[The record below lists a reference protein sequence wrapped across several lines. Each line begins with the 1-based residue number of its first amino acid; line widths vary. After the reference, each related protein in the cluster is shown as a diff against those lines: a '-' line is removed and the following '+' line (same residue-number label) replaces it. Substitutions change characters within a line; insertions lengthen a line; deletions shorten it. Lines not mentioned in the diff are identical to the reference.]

1 VSAIDAVIVNWNGAR
16 YLPKCLS
23 ALALSTVSVRVVVV
37 DNASADGS
45 ADDIHAHH
53 PEVELLALP
62 ENRGYAGGANV
73 GIGRT
78 KGEYVLVMNPD
89 VVLAPD
95 HIEILL
101 DRFDAHPTAG
111 IVQGRLHQV
120 SPNDYLA
127 GRFSPTA
134 PLDSA
139 GHRASRTRM
148 VYDRGQGGLADAR
161 YTKEEPVFSACGA
174 ALFLRRSMLEDIAPD
189 GEYFDESFFAYKEDI
204 DLCWRAR
211 LRGWDVRYVPE
222 AVGWHVRGWAGGKA
236 PDPRSLPYE
245 ARFHSFKN
253 HYLLLLKNETAAG
266 LLRHLPW
273 ILGWEVL
280 RQGHALLRDRS
291 LYSVYP
297 ALLRMLPDVLRKR
310 RDNLGRRRASH
321 AEMRRWFGGSEP
333 PA

>member
-1 VSAIDAVIVNWNGAR
+1 VPALDPVIVNWNGAR

-23 ALALSTVSVRVVVV
+23 ALARSTVPVRVVVV
-37 DNASADGS
+37 DNASSDGS
-45 ADDIHAHH
+45 ADYIRAHH

-89 VVLAPD
+89 VILAPD

-111 IVQGRLHQV
+111 ITQGRLHQA
-120 SPNDYLA
+120 SPTEYLT

-134 PLDSA
+134 PLDTA
-139 GHRASRTRM
+139 GHRASRARM
-148 VYDRGQGGLADAR
+148 VYDRGQGEPSQGR
-161 YTKEEPVFSACGA
+161 YESEESVFSACGA
-174 ALFLRRSMLEDIAPD
+174 AMMLRRSMLEDIAPD

-236 PDPRSLPYE
+236 PDPQSLPYE

-253 HYLLLLKNETAAG
+253 HYLLLLKNETIGG

-273 ILGWEVL
+273 IVGWEVL
-280 RQGHALLRDRS
+280 RQGHALIRDRA

-297 ALLRMLPDVLRKR
+297 TLLRMLPDVLRKR
-310 RDNLGRRRASH
+310 RENLRRRRASH
-321 AEMRRWFGGSEP
+321 AEMMRWFGGAEP